1 MLGVAYPAG
10 GGGGLDAREKPGKK
24 NEAKMFT
31 KCWRP
36 SVDQRGSTEPPR
48 EPDTEALL
56 HRPRWVFTGKLGAGQ
71 GMRKPPS
78 RPPAGEEL
86 LSPG

>member
-1 MLGVAYPAG
+1 M
-10 GGGGLDAREKPGKK
+10 
-24 NEAKMFT
+24 
-31 KCWRP
+31 
-36 SVDQRGSTEPPR
+36 DQRGSTEPPR